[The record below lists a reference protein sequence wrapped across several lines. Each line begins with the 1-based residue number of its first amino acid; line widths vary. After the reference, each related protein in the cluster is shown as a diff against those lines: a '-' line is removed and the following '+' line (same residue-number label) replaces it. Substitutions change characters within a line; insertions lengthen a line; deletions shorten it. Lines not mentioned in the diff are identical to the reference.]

1 MGFLDFIATN
11 AIRSITLE
19 PAKIEAVHSGIE
31 TAAAGIVQSSPPAV
45 EEGVEVFSADDT
57 PIDLQSPPDGG
68 FAPSGSF
75 FEPVKYFG
83 NFRLFDSAFT
93 PVNSYLEDSSFPYAK
108 EIENLT
114 PTLSDFVFDFGTI
127 REAPLPLSTKNPE
140 LLQQLAVEEAP
151 IQDAAVQDSV
161 IQDAAVQKASSPVL
175 QNVAFSVFQPSAGLT
190 GLSGE
195 NAVSN
200 RFADLSSGIDDLMKR
215 AANLDLSTAEGQ
227 KELAQIQLQ
236 FSQAQR
242 LMTALSEMMK
252 KFNDLQER
260 LIQNLGG

>member
-1 MGFLDFIATN
+1 MGFLDFLATN
-11 AIRSITLE
+11 AIRSVTLE

-31 TAAAGIVQSSPPAV
+31 TAAAGITKSSPPAV
-45 EEGVEVFSADDT
+45 EEGVEVFSAKET
-57 PIDLQSPPDGG
+57 PIDLQTPPEGG
-68 FAPSGSF
+68 FAPASTF

-93 PVNSYLEDSSFPYAK
+93 PVNSYLEDTSFPYAK

-114 PTLSDFVFDFGTI
+114 PALNDFVFDFGTI
-127 REAPLPLSTKNPE
+127 RETPLPVSVKNPA
-140 LLQQLAVEEAP
+140 LLQQPVVQE
-151 IQDAAVQDSV
+151 AAVQE
-161 IQDAAVQKASSPVL
+161 AVVREVPSRVAQVA
-175 QNVAFSVFQPSAGLT
+175 QNVAFSAFQPSAGLT

-195 NAVSN
+195 SAISN
-200 RFADLSSGIDDLMKR
+200 RFSDLTSGIDDLMKR

-242 LMTALSEMMK
+242 LMTALSEMLK

-260 LIQNLGG
+260 LIQNLG